1 MCQYDGAI
9 MGDEDTSERLNY
21 KIAEYSL
28 AVVKDKPNF
37 HISFIMNVSPE
48 CDCWNHNDAA
58 IVPDLGILAS
68 TDPVA
73 LDKACADM
81 VIQAPILHTGNRLS
95 AGHEH
100 DDLCGHDKFHMMH
113 PDTDWLAGLRHAGKI
128 GLGNMQY
135 ELVKI

>member
-1 MCQYDGAI
+1 MGA
-9 MGDEDTSERLNY
+9 EDTSERLNY
-21 KIAEYSL
+21 KIAEYAL
-28 AVVKDKPNF
+28 AVVMGKPHF

-68 TDPVA
+68 ADPVA

-81 VIQAPILHTGNRLS
+81 VIQAPILHGNNCL
-95 AGHEH
+95 ATAHEH
-100 DDLCGHDKFHMMH
+100 DDLCGCDRFHLMH
-113 PDTDWLAGLRHAGKI
+113 PDTDWLAGLRHAEKI
-128 GLGNMQY
+128 GLGTMEY